1 MIPRQPLRPNNRSIT
16 KLFKKEVVVQQPASY
31 AKDQTSFSYARAG
44 KQNSEGFGGGS
55 RIKGR
60 LH

>member
-1 MIPRQPLRPNNRSIT
+1 MIPRQPLRPNNRSIA
-16 KLFKKEVVVQQPASY
+16 KLFRREVVVQQPASY

-44 KQNSEGFGGGS
+44 RNIDGRGTGGS